1 VDTATSLG
9 ASSFQTVWLVLR
21 EARYAVL
28 AAVIMGF
35 ARAISE
41 VGCAM
46 MVGGNIK
53 GATWVMTTAIALE
66 ASKGDIALAIALGI
80 ILLFVAL
87 IINIALNR
95 LQQR

>member
-1 VDTATSLG
+1 
-9 ASSFQTVWLVLR
+9 
-21 EARYAVL
+21 
-28 AAVIMGF
+28 
-35 ARAISE
+35 
-41 VGCAM
+41 M
-46 MVGGNIK
+46 MVGGNIR
-53 GATWVMTTAIALE
+53 GATRVITTAISLE